1 MWNTDL
7 FLGSLDSR
15 YFSTPRRCSYV
26 RDVRITPTILGV
38 EVTPDPE
45 VDGPTFGLY
54 QEISSLLI
62 WPSLTGYRVSPVN
75 EFPCFVSVGVFLLRG
90 NRSRHSF
97 DVEGKKVVMIAR
109 CELYRTYED
118 ALTNRFG

>member
-38 EVTPDPE
+38 EVTPDLE

-54 QEISSLLI
+54 QEISSPLI
-62 WPSLTGYRVSPVN
+62 WLALAGY
-75 EFPCFVSVGVFLLRG
+75 F
-90 NRSRHSF
+90 F
-97 DVEGKKVVMIAR
+97 D
-109 CELYRTYED
+109 
-118 ALTNRFG
+118 